1 MAYPTRKERQRKK
14 RNKKRSFWKV
24 ILWLF
29 ILIII
34 ALAGIGFYGYTQYES
49 RLEPVNAESE
59 ESIEVE
65 IPFNSSMQEISQILE
80 DNELIQD
87 ARVFNIYTR
96 INGEDSIQ
104 AGFYELS
111 PSDSVQEIARQLQ
124 EGGFDVSQE
133 TIAQITIPE
142 GYNIVQ
148 IADVIDQST
157 SFSQDE
163 ALSLLENSDFIQSL
177 HEQYPELLGGALE
190 VQEETIYTLEGYL
203 YPATYEIHEDM
214 SLEDLITV
222 MVDKANTEYSAYF
235 TEIEQTEYNLHD
247 ILTIA
252 SFVEAEANNDEDR
265 RLIAGV
271 FLNRLAIDMP
281 LQTDVSVG
289 YANGEHLEY
298 TTLEDANID
307 SPYNLYRNTG
317 IGPGPNNNASVNSVD
332 AVLHPTESDY
342 LYFLA
347 DINTQETYF
356 SETFEEHLEKQAIYV
371 DRTAEPPSTSENQ
384 TENAD
389 ETVSNQ
395 P

>member
-14 RNKKRSFWKV
+14 RSKRRSPWKV
-24 ILWLF
+24 ILSLF
-29 ILIII
+29 ILILL
-34 ALAGIGFYGYTQYES
+34 ALAGLGYYGYTEYES

-65 IPFNSSMQEISQILE
+65 IPFNSSMQDISQILE
-80 DNELIQD
+80 DDQIIQD
-87 ARVFNIYTR
+87 ARVFNFYTR
-96 INGEDSIQ
+96 LKDKDNIQ
-104 AGFYELS
+104 AGFYQLS
-111 PSDSVQEIARQLQ
+111 PSSSVPEIADQLQ
-124 EGGFDVSQE
+124 EGGYDVSQE
-133 TIAQITIPE
+133 TVGQITIPE

-148 IADVIDQST
+148 IVDIIDQNT
-157 SFSQDE
+157 DFSSDE
-163 ALSLLENSDFIQSL
+163 ALALLEDEAFIQSL
-177 HEQYPELLGGALE
+177 YEQYPELLEGAIE
-190 VQEETIYTLEGYL
+190 AKDETIYTFEGYL
-203 YPATYEIHEDM
+203 YPATYEIHDEM
-214 SLEDLITV
+214 TLEELITA
-222 MVDKANTEYSAYF
+222 MVDKAHAEYSAYYE
-235 TEIEQTEYNLHD
+235 EIAQSEYDVHD
-247 ILTIA
+247 VLTIA

-298 TTLEDANID
+298 TTLEDADID

-332 AVLHPTESDY
+332 AVLHPEESDY

-347 DINTQETYF
+347 DINTEETYF

-371 DRTAEPPSTSENQ
+371 DRTAEPPSESE
-384 TENAD
+384 TED
-389 ETVSNQ
+389 TEGTVSDQ
-395 P
+395 Q